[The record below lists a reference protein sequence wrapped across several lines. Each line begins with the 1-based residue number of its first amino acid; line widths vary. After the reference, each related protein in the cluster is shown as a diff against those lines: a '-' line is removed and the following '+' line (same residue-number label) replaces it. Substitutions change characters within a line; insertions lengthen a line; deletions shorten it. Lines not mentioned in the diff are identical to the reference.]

1 MAYTQKASSSQA
13 TVDALNELLRGE
25 LSAIESYDKAI
36 LALDDLPEVRQ
47 HLSECRASHDARA
60 ERISRAILQV
70 GGEPARAPGAWG
82 PFARVIAGGARTLG
96 HETVIRTLEEGEDH
110 GLRDYKDALPR
121 LDLGLQRLVSSELY
135 PQQVHTHSV
144 LSALKRGLAA

>member
-25 LSAIESYDKAI
+25 LSAVESYDKAI
-36 LALDDLPEVRQ
+36 LALGDEPNVSGNLR
-47 HLSECRASHDARA
+47 ECRASHEARA
-60 ERISRAILQV
+60 DRLSRAILQV

-82 PFARVIAGGARTLG
+82 PFAKVIAGGARTLAW
-96 HETVIRTLEEGEDH
+96 ETVIRTLEQGEDH
-110 GLRDYKDALPR
+110 GLKDYKDALPR

-135 PQQVHTHSV
+135 PQQVHTHGV

>member
-1 MAYTQKASSSQA
+1 MAYTQKGPSSQA

-25 LSAIESYDKAI
+25 LSAVESYDKAI
-36 LALDDLPEVRQ
+36 LALEDEKKLCDDLR
-47 HLSECRASHDARA
+47 ECRESHEARA
-60 ERISRAILQV
+60 DRISRAILQV

-82 PFARVIAGGARTLG
+82 LFARVITGGARTLG
-96 HETVIRTLEEGEDH
+96 WRSVIRTLEEGEDQ
-110 GLRDYKDALPR
+110 GLKDYKDALPR

-135 PQQVHTHSV
+135 PQQVHTHGV